1 MAMYG
6 ASVRIDTVTPT
17 ASAVVRGVA
26 RGAYKSATGEAG
38 KLVLIEHFAGKE
50 AEAAGASQ
58 TTGGRRKLGHV
69 GLFADFARATSW
81 QPTSDGIVVSISHD
95 ATRDDG
101 SAVRQRL
108 LGGEIK
114 PVNGKYLTLPARE
127 SMYGKRAAEAAVELK
142 FAIAYDDELQKYRTA
157 LIAEKAATK
166 EVGRVRKDG
175 TRRTKVTAEAGVYF
189 WLVRRVNQRPDETV
203 LPYDELMVERVV
215 SALAGWV
222 EEQTNV

>member
-1 MAMYG
+1 VATYG
-6 ASVRIDTVTPT
+6 ASVRIDTASPT

-26 RGAYKSATGEAG
+26 RGAYRTAVGEAG

-58 TTGGRRKLGHV
+58 TTSGRRKLGHV
-69 GLFADFARATSW
+69 GLYADFARSTSW
-81 QPTSDGIVVSISHD
+81 QTTNDGIIISISHP
-95 ATRDDG
+95 AI
-101 SAVRQRL
+101 RQRL

-127 SMYGKRAAEAAVELK
+127 SMYGKRAAEAAVQLK
-142 FAIAYDDELQKYRTA
+142 YGIAYDDELQTWRKA
-157 LIAEKAATK
+157 LIAESAVTK
-166 EVGRVRKDG
+166 EVGRARKDG

-189 WLVRRVNQRPDETV
+189 WLVRRVSQRPDPSV
-203 LPYDELMVERVV
+203 LPDDELMVERSVQ
-215 SALAGWV
+215 ALSGWV

>member
-6 ASVRIDTVTPT
+6 ASIRIDTVTPT

-81 QPTSDGIVVSISHD
+81 QPTSDGIVVSISHP
-95 ATRDDG
+95 
-101 SAVRQRL
+101 AVRQRL

-189 WLVRRVNQRPDETV
+189 WLVRSVNQRPDETV

-215 SALAGWV
+215 RALAGWV